1 MRLRIISIAALAL
14 LAACSASPTAVAT
27 PSDHRAEQQAQ
38 YVGPGSGGDQRP

>member
-1 MRLRIISIAALAL
+1 MRLRIISFAAVAL

-27 PSDHRAEQQAQ
+27 PSGHRADQSN